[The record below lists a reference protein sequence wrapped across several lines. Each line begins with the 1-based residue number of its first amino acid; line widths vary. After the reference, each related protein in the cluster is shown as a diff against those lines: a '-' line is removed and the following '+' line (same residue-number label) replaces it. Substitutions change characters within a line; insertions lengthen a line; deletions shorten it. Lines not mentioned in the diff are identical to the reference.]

1 MRRSIFKSDII
12 LFFLLL
18 FVFSGAL
25 MTAYIRVS
33 ATMTGYAIG
42 ELKDKEFEL
51 LEEKSRLRMKI
62 AKLTRK
68 ENLILLAS
76 RIKKS
81 NKEQKELASQ

>member
-1 MRRSIFKSDII
+1 MTRSIFKSDII
-12 LFFLLL
+12 LFFLLII
-18 FVFSGAL
+18 VFCGAL

-33 ATMTGYAIG
+33 TTMTGYAIG

-68 ENLILLAS
+68 ENLMILA
-76 RIKKS
+76 KKQ
-81 NKEQKELASQ
+81 NKRRAKQEELALQ